1 MGSEGATLGEGEGD
15 VDKRPGRSKVLSD
28 LVRVNFLSFSLVAA
42 ESSARF
48 VPLLLARR
56 ANPL

>member
-15 VDKRPGRSKVLSD
+15 RDKRPGRSKVLSD

-42 ESSARF
+42 ESSARL